1 MIAGGKDPMDLKAL
15 KNTPPWDWPE
25 DTAEKLVRI
34 LQDEH
39 VAESDR
45 LLATEMA
52 GDFTVVNEEL
62 VEALLAILISCDESD
77 AVRGRAAISLGP
89 ILEYADIEGFDDAD
103 DIPISERTFRR
114 IQELLRELYND
125 PQIPREVRRR
135 ILEASVRAPQH
146 WHESAIRS
154 AYASG
159 DDLWKLTAVFCM
171 RFARGFDE
179 QIVKELDNRN
189 PSIHLEAVL
198 AAGNWGVEA
207 AWPHVAATIRSGKTP
222 KRLLLAAIE
231 AVPNI
236 RPQEAAEVLADLA
249 ESDDED
255 IVDAVHEA
263 LAAAESSGEDEDED
277 EEDDLFLE

>member
-1 MIAGGKDPMDLKAL
+1 MDLKAL
-15 KNTPPWDWPE
+15 KDTPPWDWPE
-25 DTAEKLVRI
+25 DTAEKLVRV
-34 LQDEH
+34 LQDEQ

-62 VEALLAILISCDESD
+62 VEALLTLLCSWDESEG
-77 AVRGRAAISLGP
+77 VRGQAAISLGP
-89 ILEYADIEGFDDAD
+89 ILEHADIEGFDDAD
-103 DIPISERTFRR
+103 DVPISERTFRR
-114 IQELLRELYND
+114 VQELLRELYD
-125 PQIPREVRRR
+125 DAEIPSKVRRR
-135 ILEASVRAPQH
+135 ILEASVRAPQD

-171 RFARGFDE
+171 RFVRGFDE
-179 QIVKELDNRN
+179 QIAEELDNGN
-189 PSIHLEAVL
+189 PGIRLEAVL
-198 AAGNWGVEA
+198 AAGKWGVEL
-207 AWPHVAATIRSGKTP
+207 AWPYLAALIHSGKTP
-222 KRLLLAAIE
+222 KPLLLAAIG

-236 RPQEAAEVLADLA
+236 RPQEASELLADLT
-249 ESDDED
+249 ESDDEE

-263 LAAAESSGEDEDED
+263 LAEAEQPSFADE

>member
-1 MIAGGKDPMDLKAL
+1 MDLKAL
-15 KNTPPWDWPE
+15 KDTPPWDWPE
-25 DTAEKLVRI
+25 DTAEKLVRV
-34 LQDEH
+34 LQDKQ

-62 VEALLAILISCDESD
+62 VEVLLTLLCSWDESEG
-77 AVRGRAAISLGP
+77 VRGQAAISLGP
-89 ILEYADIEGFDDAD
+89 ILEQADIEGFDDAD
-103 DIPISERTFRR
+103 DVPISEQTFRR

-125 PQIPREVRRR
+125 AEIPREVRRR
-135 ILEASVRAPQH
+135 ILEASVRAPQD

-154 AYASG
+154 AYTSG

-171 RFARGFDE
+171 RFVRGFDK
-179 QIVKELDNRN
+179 QIAEELNNGN
-189 PSIHLEAVL
+189 PGIRLEAVL
-198 AAGNWGVEA
+198 AAGNWSIEL
-207 AWPHVAATIRSGKTP
+207 AWPYLAALIHSDKTP
-222 KRLLLAAIE
+222 KPLLLAAIE

-236 RPQEAAEVLADLA
+236 RPQEASELLADLT
-249 ESDDED
+249 ECDDEE

-263 LAAAESSGEDEDED
+263 LAEAEEPSFAD